1 MRHIIIGDVHGCLD
15 ELKELISKLSI
26 NSTDTL
32 YFIGDLIDRG
42 PDSPGVVKY
51 VHSLATQNKLVL
63 ILGNHEEKFLRYV
76 IQKKFKKISIKNKSI
91 IENFETILNKIDF
104 EDIKFLSNSY
114 INYNIT
120 SLNICLLHG
129 GIPKNNRIDLTFN
142 NKYSPELLKSDK
154 HFELIFKTRFLDKN
168 GLFVS
173 ADNNDPN
180 RVFWAD
186 LYDGR
191 YGKVIFGHHAMIS
204 DNPFEFKNAIN
215 VDTGCVFGGYLSAC
229 VINLNSS
236 YEFMSIKS
244 KNINN

>member
-15 ELKELISKLSI
+15 ELKELITKLSI
-26 NSTDTL
+26 NSSDTL

-42 PDSPGVVKY
+42 PDSSGVVKY
-51 VHSLATQNKLVL
+51 VHSLATQYNLIL

-76 IQKKFKKISIKNKSI
+76 IQKKSKKILIKNSSKI
-91 IENFETILNKIDF
+91 AEFELLLKNIDL
-104 EDIKFLSNSY
+104 EDLKFLSNSY
-114 INYNIT
+114 INYNIK
-120 SLNICLLHG
+120 SFDICLLHG

-142 NKYSPELLKSDK
+142 NKYSHELLKSDR
-154 HFELIFKTRFLDKN
+154 HFELIFKTRYLDEN

-173 ADNNDPN
+173 ADNNDSN

-191 YGKVIFGHHAMIS
+191 YGMVIFGHHAMLS
-204 DNPFEFKNAIN
+204 DKPFEFKNAIN

-229 VINLNSS
+229 VINQNSN
-236 YEFMSIKS
+236 YEFISIKS
-244 KNINN
+244 KIINN